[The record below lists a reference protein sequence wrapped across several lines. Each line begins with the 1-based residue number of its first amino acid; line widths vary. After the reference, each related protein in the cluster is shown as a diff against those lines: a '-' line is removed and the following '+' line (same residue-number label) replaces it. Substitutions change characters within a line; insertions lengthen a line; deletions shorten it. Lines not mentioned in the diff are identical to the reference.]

1 MQEFA
6 GFLFYAIIIW
16 VFWMMTFRPKQYMEL
31 SDYAKQNQRDALR
44 GAGKAAGIGMKV
56 LGRFLKK

>member
-1 MQEFA
+1 
-6 GFLFYAIIIW
+6 
-16 VFWMMTFRPKQYMEL
+16 MEL